1 MRRLIIVVLVVGICL
16 LTFFISQG
24 LDRLKQTKPR
34 FAVNDKLFSKA
45 IDKGQLEKRLEEAS
59 ALAASIQNPGFY
71 WTLNDSDNP
80 AEVYL
85 IDSTA
90 QTKIVCKLQG
100 IQNRDWED
108 IAIGPGPKK
117 DKKYVYVGE
126 IGDNSAAYD
135 FKYLYRFE
143 EPDLKNGA
151 EQTIASVE
159 ILVVKLTDGK
169 RDTETLMID
178 PTTSDLYIISKREE
192 RVGVYF
198 QKYPYPNDTLK
209 LNKVLE
215 LPFKW
220 VTSGS
225 ISQDAT
231 EVLIKNYDKIFYWKR
246 TSEKSLIEL
255 LKKDPVEIPYK
266 PEPQGEAICF
276 GYNNSGFYTISET
289 RITQPLAQLKFYK
302 RLK

>member
-1 MRRLIIVVLVVGICL
+1 MKRTIIVLTILVVSL
-16 LTFFISQG
+16 ATFFIGQS
-24 LDRLKQTKPR
+24 LARVKQTKTH

-45 IDKGQLEKRLEEAS
+45 IDKGQVERKLEEAS
-59 ALAASIQNPGFY
+59 ALAVSFQNPGCY

-90 QTKIVCKLQG
+90 QTKMVCKLQG

-108 IAIGPGPKK
+108 IAIGPGPIKG
-117 DKKYVYVGE
+117 KKYVYVGE
-126 IGDNSAAYD
+126 IGDNSAVYD
-135 FKYLYRFE
+135 FKYIYRFE
-143 EPDLKNGA
+143 EPDLKKGA
-151 EQTIASVE
+151 AQTITNVE
-159 ILVVKLTDGK
+159 TLVIKLPDGR
-169 RDTETLMID
+169 RDTEAMLID
-178 PTTSDLYIISKREE
+178 PTSNDLYIISKREE

-198 QKYPYPNDTLK
+198 QKFPYPRDTLK
-209 LNKVLE
+209 LTKVLD
-215 LPFKW
+215 LPFNW

-225 ISQDAT
+225 ISKDAS
-231 EVLIKNYDKIFYWKR
+231 EVLIKNYNTIFYWKR
-246 TSEKSLIEL
+246 SKEKSIIEL

-276 GYNNSGFYTISET
+276 AYDNSGFYTISET
-289 RITQPLAQLKFYK
+289 RIAQPLAQLKFYK